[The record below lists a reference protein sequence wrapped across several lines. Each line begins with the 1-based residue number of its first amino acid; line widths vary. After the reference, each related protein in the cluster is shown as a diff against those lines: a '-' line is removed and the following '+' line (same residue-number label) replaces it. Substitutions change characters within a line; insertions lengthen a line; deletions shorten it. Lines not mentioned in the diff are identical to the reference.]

1 MSGKKNILLVALVVV
16 SFVANAQKSIIEG
29 GTIEYERKTNLHK
42 LNGDNE
48 WFARMKDQVG
58 KYHINYFD
66 LTFTPEKSIYKP
78 GKEYTN
84 TSGWFAPACNDNTVY
99 TDLKTGKVTAAKKL
113 LEDAYVVQDS
123 IHHVKWK
130 ITNDYRSFL
139 GFECRKAVGTIF
151 DSVIVVAFYCD
162 QIAVSTGPEGF
173 GGLPG
178 AILGLAIP
186 RMYTTWFATKF
197 TKLDYANPP
206 SITEPPKKGKVVT
219 PKKLTVDLKTA
230 MKDWGQ
236 YVNKILWFVLV

>member
-1 MSGKKNILLVALVVV
+1 MSGKKYLIAVCLLVFAL
-16 SFVANAQKSIIEG
+16 NGMAQKSIIES

-66 LTFTPEKSIYKP
+66 LTFTTQKALYKP

-84 TSGWFAPACNDNTVY
+84 TSGWFAPACNDNVVY
-99 TDLKTGKVTAAKKL
+99 TDLVTQKITASKKL
-113 LEDAYVVQDS
+113 LEDSYLMTDS
-123 IHHVKWK
+123 VHHIKWK
-130 ITNDYRSFL
+130 ITNDFRNFL
-139 GFECRKAVGTIF
+139 GYECRKAVGTIF

-197 TKLDYANPP
+197 TKTDYANPP
-206 SITEPPKKGKVVT
+206 VMEEPKKGKATT
-219 PKKLTVDLKTA
+219 PKKLTGDLKAA

>member
-1 MSGKKNILLVALVVV
+1 MSGKKIICMLAVVFA
-16 SFVANAQKSIIEG
+16 SIAAGAQKSVIEG

-66 LTFTPEKSIYKP
+66 LTFTPEKAIYKP
-78 GKEYTN
+78 GKEYAN

-99 TDLKTGKVTAAKKL
+99 TDLQTGKVTASKKL
-113 LEDAYVVQDS
+113 LEDAFILQDS

-130 ITNDYRSFL
+130 ITNDYRNFL
-139 GFECRKAVGTIF
+139 GFECRKAVGTVF
-151 DSVIVVAFYCD
+151 DSVIVVAFYCE

-197 TKLDYANPP
+197 TKMDYANPP
-206 SITEPPKKGKVVT
+206 AIGEPPKKGKMVT
-219 PKKLTVDLKTA
+219 PQKLTTDLKAA